1 MLIEIKRN
9 NTNDLYTEGRLY
21 INDMRTTFTIEPT
34 ETMLPVGIYQ
44 VKIVKKSARKQY
56 IGVFETQVSNG
67 FNVPKSFNPETS
79 ETSEATET
87 SETLQPTGWA
97 LGICLS
103 WIGSKKQHI
112 IGIGQPF
119 FPGALYKAT
128 PIYERI
134 VDRLMKCEARGEG
147 VRLIITDDNIT
158 HGLPI
163 RHWTEPS
170 NHGCPPSKRRVEPI
184 DDRHY
189 DIYDGDMFVKTLVIP
204 EKKD

>member
-9 NTNDLYTEGRLY
+9 NTNDLYTEGRLH
-21 INDMRTTFTIEPT
+21 INDMRTTFTIEST

-44 VKIVKKSARKQY
+44 VKIVKKSARKQSLV
-56 IGVFETQVSNG
+56 I
-67 FNVPKSFNPETS
+67 FNENTS
-79 ETSEATET
+79 TE
-87 SETLQPTGWA
+87 WA

-128 PIYERI
+128 AIYERI

-163 RHWTEPS
+163 SHWLEPS
-170 NHGCPPSKRRVEPI
+170 THGCPHSNRRVEPI
-184 DDRHY
+184 DDRTY
-189 DIYDGDMFVKTLVIP
+189 DIYDGDVFVKTIVIP